1 MKNFS
6 IQKPI
11 SFYGVGLHSGVNTNI
26 TLKPSE
32 ENTGIFFNRTDLGK
46 IIPARWDHV
55 VSTKFSTNLGMND
68 IEVKTVEHL
77 LSALAGLHINNCEIL
92 IDNLEV
98 PILDGSS
105 KIFVD
110 EILKSGLKEQI
121 NNQNILEIK
130 KPVRFECDYGFAE
143 LSPNESLNEG
153 LNIYLQSSFDGKYE
167 DQDITIQNLNGNYI
181 ESISK
186 ARTFG
191 FYHEIEYLK
200 SQNLIKGG
208 SLDNAI
214 VIKDRKPLNKDGL
227 RYENELMR
235 HKVLDVVGDLY
246 LAGHSILGHF
256 NGIKS
261 GHDTNNKLLKKVFS
275 DKSSFALVTM
285 NKKDKKE
292 NKAQKA

>member
-11 SFYGVGLHSGVNTNI
+11 SFSGVGLHSGVNTNI

-32 ENTGIFFNRTDLGK
+32 ENSGIFFNRTDLGK

-55 VSTKFSTNLGMND
+55 VSTKFSTNLGLND

-110 EILKSGLKEQI
+110 EILKSGLKEQT
-121 NNQNILEIK
+121 NYQNILEIK
-130 KPVRFECDYGFAE
+130 RPVKFECDYGFAE
-143 LSPNESLNEG
+143 LLPNESVNEG

-167 DQDITIQNLNGNYI
+167 DQDISIQNLNGNYI

-191 FYHEIEYLK
+191 FFHEIEYLK

-246 LAGHSILGHF
+246 LAGYPIIGHYKGF
-256 NGIKS
+256 KT
-261 GHDTNNKLLKKVFS
+261 GHYITNNLLKELF
-275 DKSSFALVTM
+275 KSEDNFLIH
-285 NKKDKKE
+285 
-292 NKAQKA
+292 QIH

>member
-11 SFYGVGLHSGVNTNI
+11 SFSGVGLHSGVNTNI

-32 ENTGIFFNRTDLGK
+32 ENSGIFFNRTDLGK
-46 IIPARWDHV
+46 IIPARWDNV
-55 VSTKFSTNLGMND
+55 VSTKFSTNLGLND

-110 EILKSGLKEQI
+110 EILKSGLKEQT
-121 NNQNILEIK
+121 NYQNILEIK
-130 KPVRFECDYGFAE
+130 RPVKFECDYGFAE
-143 LSPNESLNEG
+143 LLPNESVNEG

-167 DQDITIQNLNGNYI
+167 DQDISIQNLNGNYI

-191 FYHEIEYLK
+191 FFHEIEYLK

-246 LAGHSILGHF
+246 LAGYPIIGHYKGF
-256 NGIKS
+256 KT
-261 GHDTNNKLLKKVFS
+261 GHYITNNLLKELFS
-275 DKSSFALVTM
+275 EFDG
-285 NKKDKKE
+285 
-292 NKAQKA
+292 

>member
-11 SFYGVGLHSGVNTNI
+11 SFSGVGLHSGVNTNI

-32 ENTGIFFNRTDLGK
+32 ENSGIFFNRTDLGK

-55 VSTKFSTNLGMND
+55 VSTKFSTNLGLND

-110 EILKSGLKEQI
+110 EILKSGLKEQT
-121 NNQNILEIK
+121 NYQNILEIK
-130 KPVRFECDYGFAE
+130 RPVRFECDYGFAE
-143 LSPNESLNEG
+143 LLPNESTNEG
-153 LNIYLQSSFDGKYE
+153 LNIYLQSSFEGKYE
-167 DQDITIQNLNGNYI
+167 DQDITIKNLNGNYI

-191 FYHEIEYLK
+191 FFHEIEYLK

-208 SLDNAI
+208 SLNNAI
-214 VIKDRKPLNKDGL
+214 VIKDRKPLNKEGL

-246 LAGHSILGHF
+246 LSGYPIIGQYKGFKTGHF
-256 NGIKS
+256 I
-261 GHDTNNKLLKKVFS
+261 TNNLLKELF
-275 DKSSFALVTM
+275 KSEDNYLIH
-285 NKKDKKE
+285 
-292 NKAQKA
+292 QIH

>member
-11 SFYGVGLHSGVNTNI
+11 SFSGVGLHSGVNTNI

-32 ENTGIFFNRTDLGK
+32 ENSGIFFNRTDLGK

-55 VSTKFSTNLGMND
+55 VSTKFSTNLGLND

-110 EILKSGLKEQI
+110 EILKSGLKEQT
-121 NNQNILEIK
+121 NYQNILEIK
-130 KPVRFECDYGFAE
+130 RPVKFECDYGFAE
-143 LSPNESLNEG
+143 LLPNESVNEG

-167 DQDITIQNLNGNYI
+167 DQDISIQNLNGNYI

-191 FYHEIEYLK
+191 FFHEIEYLK

-246 LAGHSILGHF
+246 LAGYPIIGLYKGFKTGHY
-256 NGIKS
+256 I
-261 GHDTNNKLLKKVFS
+261 TNNLLKELF
-275 DKSSFALVTM
+275 KSEDNFLIH
-285 NKKDKKE
+285 
-292 NKAQKA
+292 QIH

>member
-11 SFYGVGLHSGVNTNI
+11 SFSGVGLHSGVNTNI

-55 VSTKFSTNLGMND
+55 VSTKFSTNLGLND

-110 EILKSGLKEQI
+110 EISKSGLKEQI

-130 KPVRFECDYGFAE
+130 KPIKFECNYGFAE
-143 LSPNESLNEG
+143 LLPNESVNEG

-167 DQDITIQNLNGNYI
+167 DQDITIKNLNGNYI

-214 VIKDRKPLNKDGL
+214 VIKDRKPLNKEGL

-246 LAGHSILGHF
+246 LAGYSIIGQYKGFKTGHF
-256 NGIKS
+256 I
-261 GHDTNNKLLKKVFS
+261 TNNLLKELF
-275 DKSSFALVTM
+275 KSEDNYLIH
-285 NKKDKKE
+285 
-292 NKAQKA
+292 QIH

>member
-11 SFYGVGLHSGVNTNI
+11 SFSGVGLHSGVKTNI
-26 TLKPSE
+26 ILKPSE
-32 ENTGIFFNRTDLGK
+32 ENTGIFFNRTDLEK

-55 VSTKFSTNLGMND
+55 VSTKFSTNLGLND

-130 KPVRFECDYGFAE
+130 RPVKFECDYGFAE
-143 LSPNESLNEG
+143 LLPNESTNEG
-153 LNIYLQSSFDGKYE
+153 LNIYLQSSFEGKYD
-167 DQDITIQNLNGNYI
+167 DQDITIKNLNGNYI

-191 FYHEIEYLK
+191 FFHEIEYLK

-208 SLDNAI
+208 SLNNAI
-214 VIKDRKPLNKDGL
+214 VIKDRKPLNKEGL

-235 HKVLDVVGDLY
+235 HKVLDVVGDLCLSGY
-246 LAGHSILGHF
+246 PIIGQYKGFKTGHF
-256 NGIKS
+256 I
-261 GHDTNNKLLKKVFS
+261 TNNLLKELF
-275 DKSSFALVTM
+275 KSQDNYLIH
-285 NKKDKKE
+285 
-292 NKAQKA
+292 QIH

>member
-11 SFYGVGLHSGVNTNI
+11 SFSGVGLHSGVKTNI

-55 VSTKFSTNLGMND
+55 ISTKFSTNLGFND

-130 KPVRFECDYGFAE
+130 KPVKFECDYGFAE
-143 LSPNESLNEG
+143 LLPNEIENEG
-153 LNIYLQSSFDGKYE
+153 LNIYLQSSFDGKYD

-246 LAGHSILGHF
+246 LSGYPIIGQYKGFKTGHF
-256 NGIKS
+256 I
-261 GHDTNNKLLKKVFS
+261 TNNLLKELF
-275 DKSSFALVTM
+275 KSEDNYLIH
-285 NKKDKKE
+285 
-292 NKAQKA
+292 QIH